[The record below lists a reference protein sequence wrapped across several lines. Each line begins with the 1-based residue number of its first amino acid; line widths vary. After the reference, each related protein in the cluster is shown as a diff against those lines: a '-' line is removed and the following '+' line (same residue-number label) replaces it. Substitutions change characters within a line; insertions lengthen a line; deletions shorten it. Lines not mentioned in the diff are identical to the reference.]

1 MMADFA
7 TDFFSHRWD
16 FFKDPINRL
25 LCSADDDDDDDG
37 GGGDGGGTAGAGGG
51 SGDDDNTGATFGGDA
66 RDTAN
71 YGDDDQSPAEATRE
85 ADRAAGLGGGGSS
98 GISSGG
104 TPSGG
109 QFGGDARDT
118 GGYGDDDGLSP
129 AEATR
134 ESNRADALGRLAGPA
149 GGEDGASIRDMLLSA
164 FGGAF
169 SSPAAAGEL
178 PTEGMP
184 NPNFNQG
191 YNVTGLPAGMKDQS
205 RLSRQQLAAD
215 ATPMDTLNQLLG
227 PGEAAVPTVTPDQF
241 GFNPFA
247 PQTQVADANVPLPRA
262 DPRTQ
267 IGDTSQDRLQFP
279 YGPGGAPSTQQGRQ
293 VASLS
298 DRFRDPRQP
307 EPLREGDPLPEGGTY
322 RQPGG
327 YQGGGLSDISTG
339 GFARNQGP
347 FAPSLLDQL
356 AQQYGGFDHQY
367 TTAREQ
373 NDPPGPK
380 DRS

>member
-1 MMADFA
+1 
-7 TDFFSHRWD
+7 
-16 FFKDPINRL
+16 
-25 LCSADDDDDDDG
+25 
-37 GGGDGGGTAGAGGG
+37 
-51 SGDDDNTGATFGGDA
+51 
-66 RDTAN
+66 
-71 YGDDDQSPAEATRE
+71 
-85 ADRAAGLGGGGSS
+85 
-98 GISSGG
+98 
-104 TPSGG
+104 
-109 QFGGDARDT
+109 
-118 GGYGDDDGLSP
+118 
-129 AEATR
+129 
-134 ESNRADALGRLAGPA
+134 
-149 GGEDGASIRDMLLSA
+149 MLLSA

-215 ATPMDTLNQLLG
+215 ETPMDTLNQLLG
-227 PGEAAVPTVTPDQF
+227 PGEASDTFAVPTITPDQF

-267 IGDTSQDRLQFP
+267 IGDATFDRSQFP
-279 YGPGGAPSTQQGRQ
+279 FGPGGAPSTQQGRQ

-298 DRFRDPRQP
+298 DRFRDPQQP
-307 EPLREGDPLPEGGTY
+307 EPLRANDPLPEGGTVSNPITPRGSY
-322 RQPGG
+322 
-327 YQGGGLSDISTG
+327 GGLSDIATG
-339 GFARNQGP
+339 GYAQNQGP
-347 FAPSLLDQL
+347 FAPSILDQL
-356 AQQYGGFDHQY
+356 AQQYGGYGGFDHQY
-367 TTAREQ
+367 TSARAQ